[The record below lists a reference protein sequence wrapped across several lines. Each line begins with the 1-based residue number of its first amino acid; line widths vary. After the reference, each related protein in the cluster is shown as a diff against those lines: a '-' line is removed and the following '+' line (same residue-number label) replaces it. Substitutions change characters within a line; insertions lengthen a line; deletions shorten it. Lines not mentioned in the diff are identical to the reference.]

1 MAAVES
7 AEAVAVVEEGA
18 TAEEIEAAE
27 LQADVAAVESAEAVA
42 VVEEGAGS

>member
-7 AEAVAVVEEGA
+7 AEAVAVV
-18 TAEEIEAAE
+18 EEIEAAE